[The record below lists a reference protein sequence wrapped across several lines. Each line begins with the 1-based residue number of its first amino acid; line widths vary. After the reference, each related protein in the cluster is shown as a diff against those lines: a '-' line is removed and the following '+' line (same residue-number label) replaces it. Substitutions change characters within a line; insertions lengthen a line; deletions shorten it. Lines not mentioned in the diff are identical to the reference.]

1 MSGCSEFGAI
11 SPSDKDGANE
21 AGAASPVLIAALYQ
35 FQRVESPI
43 EFAAVLRARAASDG
57 LRGTLIL
64 AGEGINGTIAG
75 EPTALRAFVADLQA
89 GIAPGPAFDN
99 LTLKWARTDALPF
112 GRLKI
117 KVKREIVSLG
127 VPEADPNVQVGQYI
141 APQDWDAL
149 IAEPDVLLID
159 TRNSFEFDYGTF
171 PGAVDPGTTTFREF
185 PAYVASQLDPKQN
198 TRVAMFCT
206 GGIRCEKAS
215 ALMLARGF
223 KEVYHLQ
230 GGILAY
236 LEKMPAESRSW
247 QGECFVFDERVAPD
261 PASLGL
267 KDAVLEE

>member
-1 MSGCSEFGAI
+1 MPI
-11 SPSDKDGANE
+11 
-21 AGAASPVLIAALYQ
+21 LIAALYQ
-35 FQRVESPI
+35 FRRVDDPHA
-43 EFAAVLRARAASDG
+43 FAAVLRNRAAESG

-64 AGEGINGTIAG
+64 AREGINGTIAG
-75 EPTALRAFVADLQA
+75 EPAPLRAFVADLQA
-89 GIAPGPAFDN
+89 GISPGPAFDA
-99 LTLKWARTDALPF
+99 LTLKWARTQALPF
-112 GRLKI
+112 GRM
-117 KVKREIVSLG
+117 KVKVKPEIVTLG
-127 VPEADPNVQVGQYI
+127 VPEADPTLQVGHYI

-159 TRNSFEFDYGTF
+159 TRNSFEFKFGTF

-185 PAYVASQLDPKQN
+185 PAFVASQLDPKQN

-215 ALMLARGF
+215 ALLLAHGF

-236 LEKMPAESRSW
+236 LEKMPAEARSW

-267 KDAVLEE
+267 QDAAAQE

>member
-1 MSGCSEFGAI
+1 MSI
-11 SPSDKDGANE
+11 
-21 AGAASPVLIAALYQ
+21 LIAALYQ
-35 FQRVESPI
+35 FCRVDDPI
-43 EFAAVLRARAASDG
+43 AFAAELRARAAAAG
-57 LRGTLIL
+57 LRGTLIV
-64 AGEGINGTIAG
+64 AHEGINGTIAG
-75 EPTALRAFVADLQA
+75 EPAPLRAVVADLQA
-89 GIAPGPAFDN
+89 GILPGPAFDN
-99 LTLKWARTDALPF
+99 LTLKWASTDALPF
-112 GRLKI
+112 GRM
-117 KVKREIVSLG
+117 KVKVKPEIVTLG
-127 VPEADPNVQVGQYI
+127 VPEADPNLQVGQYI
-141 APQDWDAL
+141 APEDWDAL

-198 TRVAMFCT
+198 TRIAMFCT

-236 LEKMPAESRSW
+236 LEKMPAASRNW
-247 QGECFVFDERVAPD
+247 QGECFVFDARVAPD

-267 KDAVLEE
+267 KDAAAEE